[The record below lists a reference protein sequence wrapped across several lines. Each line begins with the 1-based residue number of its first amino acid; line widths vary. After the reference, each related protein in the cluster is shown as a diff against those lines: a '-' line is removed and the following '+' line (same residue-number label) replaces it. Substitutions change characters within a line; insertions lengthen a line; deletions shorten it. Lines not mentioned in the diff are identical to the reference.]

1 MINLDLFLLYCVY
14 FGKVIDLVFGIGLFV
29 ISIYLF
35 RNIFIYVDKK
45 QLIKDIGLFILIFI
59 VACLELFMAV
69 YIRS

>member
-14 FGKVIDLVFGIGLFV
+14 FGKVIDLVFGISLFV
-29 ISIYLF
+29 ISVYLF
-35 RNIFIYVDKK
+35 RNIFVYVDRK

-59 VACLELFMAV
+59 MACLELFMAV